1 MQAVPSPHTPRT
13 HSAAANAAEWDLC
26 LRRIRAEFWEMP
38 GLALSVPQ
46 AQRLW
51 SLDSALVERLFAEL
65 VASGE
70 LRQLPDRRFVR
81 ARNDR

>member
-1 MQAVPSPHTPRT
+1 MHTATSPIR
-13 HSAAANAAEWDLC
+13 SAPPLSLTTVDLDAC

-51 SLDSALVERLFAEL
+51 SLDQSVVERLFAEL

-70 LRQLPDRRFVR
+70 LRQLSDRRFVR